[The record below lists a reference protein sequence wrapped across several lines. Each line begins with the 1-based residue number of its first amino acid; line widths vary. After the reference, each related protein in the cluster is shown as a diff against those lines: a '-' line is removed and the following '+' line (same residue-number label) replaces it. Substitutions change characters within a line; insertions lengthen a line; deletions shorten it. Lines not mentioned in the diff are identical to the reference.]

1 MTDASESNLRLAR
14 LPEVMAMVGVSKE
27 TLLVWMKQGL
37 FPRPL
42 LLGPRARAWR
52 LSEIQQWIDTR
63 DRVAYKAE

>member
-1 MTDASESNLRLAR
+1 MTNANEVNPRLAR
-14 LPEVMAMVGVSKE
+14 LPEVMAIIGVSKE
-27 TLLVWMKQGL
+27 TILLWMRKGL